1 MDSIPSSAERT
12 RSYRA
17 SRTEEQKKKQ
27 KEIDRLRMAK
37 KRAEEKERRKKN
49 EEAEMKE
56 VQILDTSKPSS
67 SAQQKRKYRGSIS
80 VETRDKLKETDRL
93 RKAKKRANVNAKS
106 GSSEDGPE
114 MDNIEV
120 AILTSGVEITE
131 ANCLDSNSSFEDS
144 GTELC
149 SQISSASAQR
159 VQVHRG
165 KATEP
170 EKETRRRSERIRIQN
185 SQLMETAVEE
195 AQRRSMDAVRH
206 YLQRQQQ
213 GDDV

>member
-49 EEAEMKE
+49 EEGKIMLLANILCSASNLNFILCYRILAEMKE

-106 GSSEDGPE
+106 GSSEDGNLSLLTNDTVYSIFLYISCLILTGPE

-131 ANCLDSNSSFEDS
+131 ANCLDSNSSFE
-144 GTELC
+144 G
-149 SQISSASAQR
+149 
-159 VQVHRG
+159 
-165 KATEP
+165 
-170 EKETRRRSERIRIQN
+170 
-185 SQLMETAVEE
+185 
-195 AQRRSMDAVRH
+195 
-206 YLQRQQQ
+206 
-213 GDDV
+213 